1 MRRRIITVA
10 LLILTVPFV
19 LVACGGNGE
28 ENTSPSPSPSPSGS
42 DLLTTAYAA
51 GDFTTLLAAV
61 QAGGLEATLKG
72 EGPFTLFA
80 PDNAAFAKLRLGA
93 VDELLADPQV
103 ALAAVLEYHVV
114 PGKLM
119 SSDLTDGMKL
129 ETVNGQL
136 LKVSVSDEGVVR
148 VNAAKVK
155 APDIEASNGVI
166 HVINRVLLPKELPTP
181 SPTP

>member
-1 MRRRIITVA
+1 MRRLLMTVVM
-10 LLILTVPFV
+10 LLLTVPFV
-19 LVACGGNGE
+19 LAACGGSDE
-28 ENTSPSPSPSPSGS
+28 ETASPSPSPSGP
-42 DLLTTAYAA
+42 DILTTAYAT

-61 QAGGLEATLKG
+61 QAGGLEATLQG

-103 ALAAVLEYHVV
+103 ALAAVLQYHVV

-129 ETVNGQL
+129 ETVNGQF

-155 APDIEASNGVI
+155 TPDIEAANGVI
-166 HVINRVLLPKELPTP
+166 HVINRVLLPKSLPTP
-181 SPTP
+181 TPTS

>member
-1 MRRRIITVA
+1 MVLGGTRWHGATQRRASRRGPGTYA
-10 LLILTVPFV
+10 GRDPS
-19 LVACGGNGE
+19 
-28 ENTSPSPSPSPSGS
+28 TSIRSGPTS
-42 DLLTTAYAA
+42 
-51 GDFTTLLAAV
+51 GVRSV
-61 QAGGLEATLKG
+61 QAGGLEATLQG

-93 VDELLADPQV
+93 VDELLADPQG
-103 ALAAVLEYHVV
+103 ALAAVLQYRVV

-119 SSDLTDGMKL
+119 SSDLRDGMTL

-155 APDIEASNGVI
+155 VPDIEASNGVI
-166 HVINRVLLPKELPTP
+166 HVINRVLLPKDLPTP